1 MADNTIPSSILDA
14 LVEDLLALTAD
25 GLSVEQAYVPHPGNG
40 DAVIVE
46 AYADNGD
53 IEGRY
58 TVTFNI
64 ENKEN

>member
-1 MADNTIPSSILDA
+1 MAENTIPSSILDT

-25 GLSVEQAYVPHPGNG
+25 GLSVDQAYVAHPNNG

-64 ENKEN
+64 EHKES